1 MSVSTIKLLENFV
14 DFCSTKNKVISQN
27 ISNIGT
33 TNYQRKDVEFKEIMS
48 GNNDTVLKTS
58 EMKHFSTGNIDTS
71 GTPGYEIIKSDGNEN
86 ESGVNNVDIDKEM
99 ASLAKNSLNFSF
111 AAKKIS
117 EYFKDIQG
125 VIKSG
130 GAA

>member
-14 DFCSTKNKVISQN
+14 DYCATKNKVISEN
-27 ISNIGT
+27 IANIGT
-33 TNYQRKDVEFKEIMS
+33 TNYQRKDVEFKDVLS
-48 GNNDTVLKTS
+48 GNNNTVLKTS
-58 EMKHFSTGNIDTS
+58 EEQHFVTGNIDN
-71 GTPGYEIIKSDGNEN
+71 GGAPDYNIVKGGDNGN
-86 ESGVNNVDIDKEM
+86 ESGVNDVDIDKEM
-99 ASLAKNSLNFSF
+99 ADLARNSLDFSF
-111 AAKKIS
+111 ATKRLS

>member
-1 MSVSTIKLLENFV
+1 MSISTIKLLENFV
-14 DFCSTKNKVISQN
+14 DYCSTKNKVISQN

-33 TNYQRKDVEFKEIMS
+33 TNYQRKDVEFKDFMS
-48 GNNDTVLKTS
+48 GDSNTVLKTS
-58 EMKHFSTGNIDTS
+58 EEKHFSTGNIENS
-71 GTPGYEIIKSDGNEN
+71 GTPDINIVNSDGNEN

-99 ASLAKNSLNFSF
+99 ADLAKNSLNFSF
-111 AAKKIS
+111 AAKRIS
-117 EYFKDIQG
+117 SYFKDIQG

>member
-1 MSVSTIKLLENFV
+1 MSISTIKLLENFV
-14 DFCSTKNKVISQN
+14 DYCATKNKVISQN

-33 TNYQRKDVEFKEIMS
+33 TNYQRKDVEFKDILS
-48 GNNDTVLKTS
+48 GNINTVLKTS
-58 EMKHFSTGNIDTS
+58 EEKHFVTGNIDNS
-71 GTPGYEIIKSDGNEN
+71 GTPDFNIVKSAGNEN

-99 ASLAKNSLNFSF
+99 ADLAKNSLNFSF
-111 AAKKIS
+111 AAKKINA
-117 EYFKDIQG
+117 YFKDIQG